1 MTRIITLDPEAALLS
16 EGTLALIQAIKAF
29 ENEVLP
35 KVSTEM
41 KERQGLGSVSE
52 QTKLCRESLEAL
64 RERLML
70 AAAGDEIITR
80 RR

>member
-1 MTRIITLDPEAALLS
+1 MTRIITLEPEAASLS
-16 EGTLALIQAIKAF
+16 DGALALVRAIKTF
-29 ENEVLP
+29 ENDVLP
-35 KVSTEM
+35 KVSAEM
-41 KERQGLGSVSE
+41 KELRGLGSVSE

-70 AAAGDEIITR
+70 AAAGDEIVTR